1 LDPAGGSLRRGY
13 AIRSLVFSLALSC
26 TALFANAQTSA
37 PAAASADF
45 PSKIEQLFA
54 KQRWEEIAQD
64 LAPVSRRNADLDYYY
79 GSALAHLGR
88 GAEAREVFLA
98 GSRQRPR
105 DKRFPIELAGVAFQ
119 QKRYAEAAAWLH
131 RGLRLDPRD
140 AYANDFLGTVCF
152 LQGNLEAALKY
163 WNRVG
168 KPEIESVHPEHPLRI
183 RPALLDR
190 ALAFAPASS
199 LLLPQLRTSQVR
211 IAGLETFPVA
221 HFQLAARDDGKF
233 DVILNFQ
240 ERNGWGA
247 NKEEAL
253 LSTLSGVA
261 YQTLY
266 PAYFNLDHSAI
277 NITSL
282 VRWDSEKR
290 RLGAELAGPLRQ
302 NPKWR
307 YRLGFDLRDENWEIR
322 DSFTGPAP
330 LLGALNLR
338 REVASAEIT
347 SFNSGRWDW
356 SAGLEFSHRDYRNV
370 VPGSTL
376 TPQLL
381 LAGPQLKQIL
391 AIGYDLWR
399 VPEHRFTITTSGSS
413 QLARIWS
420 EPAEAFAKVQGSLA
434 AHWLPKPEG
443 DAYEAWFQL
452 RGGNT
457 WGQPPFDELYM
468 VGMERDNDLWMRA
481 HVGTRDGRK
490 GSAPLGLRYVLT
502 NSEMDKNVYG
512 NGLVT
517 VRVAPFLDSGKI
529 TDPSGN
535 LGSSRWLWDTG
546 AQAKLRVLG
555 VGLTFIY
562 GKDLLTG
569 HNAYYFT
576 AGR

>member
-1 LDPAGGSLRRGY
+1 LDPAGGSLRRGD
-13 AIRSLVFSLALSC
+13 AIRSLVLALALSSS
-26 TALFANAQTSA
+26 ALFANAQTST
-37 PAAASADF
+37 PAASAEWRT
-45 PSKIEQLFA
+45 KIEQLFA
-54 KQRWEEIAQD
+54 QQRWEELAQD
-64 LAPVSRRNADLDYYY
+64 LAPVSHRDADLDYYY
-79 GSALAHLGR
+79 GSALAQLGR
-88 GAEAREVFLA
+88 WAEAREVFLA
-98 GSRQRPR
+98 GFRQQPG
-105 DKRFPIELAGVAFQ
+105 DKRFAVELAGVAFK
-119 QKRYAEAAAWLH
+119 QKRYPEAAAWLH
-131 RGLRLDPRD
+131 QGLRVDPRD
-140 AYANDFLGTVCF
+140 AYANDFLGAVYF
-152 LQGNLEAALKY
+152 LEGNLEAALKY
-163 WNRVG
+163 WNRVCR
-168 KPEIESVHPEHPLRI
+168 PEIESVQAEHPLRI
-183 RPALLDR
+183 RPALLDG
-190 ALAFAPASS
+190 ALAFAPASP
-199 LLLPQLRTSQVR
+199 LGLPQLRTSQVR
-211 IAGLETFPVA
+211 IDGLEIFPVA
-221 HFQLAARDDGKF
+221 RFQLAARDDGKF
-233 DVILNFQ
+233 DLILNFQ
-240 ERNGWGA
+240 ERNGWGV
-247 NKEEAL
+247 NKAEAL
-253 LSTLSGVA
+253 LSTMSGVA

-266 PAYFNLDHSAI
+266 PAYFNLDRSAI

-290 RLGAELAGPLRQ
+290 RLGAELVIPVHEH
-302 NPKWR
+302 PKWR
-307 YRLGFDLRDENWEIR
+307 YRLGFDLRNENWAIR

-338 REVASAEIT
+338 REMATAEIT

-381 LAGPQLKQIL
+381 LAGSQLKQVLTIR
-391 AIGYDLWR
+391 YDLWR
-399 VPEHRFTITTSGSS
+399 VPEHRFTVTTSGSS

-420 EPAEAFAKVQGSLA
+420 QPAEAFAKLQGSLV
-434 AHWLPKPEG
+434 AHWLPKSEG
-443 DAYEAWFQL
+443 DAYETWFQL

-502 NSEMDKNVYG
+502 NSEMDRNIYG

-517 VRVAPFLDSGKI
+517 VRLAPFLDSGKI

-546 AQAKLRVLG
+546 AQAKLRLLG